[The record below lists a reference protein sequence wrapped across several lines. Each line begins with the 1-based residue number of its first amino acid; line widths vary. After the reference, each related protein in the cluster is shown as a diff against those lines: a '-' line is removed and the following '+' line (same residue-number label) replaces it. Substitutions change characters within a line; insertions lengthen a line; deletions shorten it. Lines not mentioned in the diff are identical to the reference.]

1 MGGMKRVICWGVI
14 LASVPMW
21 AATYTW
27 TGAAGDGKWEAA
39 GNWENNV
46 IPVSKSDTVII
57 LSTQEG
63 RPDIVKAGGEFFCAR
78 LEIAAGSAALKLSG
92 GTFRLST
99 FGNYTQTDVSQVTPA
114 FHCRATGVPVEIAS
128 DLILTGERHFL

>member
-1 MGGMKRVICWGVI
+1 MGGMKRVISWGVI

-27 TGAAGDGKWEAA
+27 TGAAGDGKWETA

-63 RPDIVKAGGEFFCAR
+63 RPDIVKAGGEFFA
-78 LEIAAGSAALKLSG
+78 AALKS
-92 GTFRLST
+92 
-99 FGNYTQTDVSQVTPA
+99 P
-114 FHCRATGVPVEIAS
+114 PV
-128 DLILTGERHFL
+128 LPR